1 MPKHITVENEETVR
15 VMSGLRSD
23 QKAAPSSGIATF
35 VRDNTNVKD
44 FIVGDIPVEWKAF
57 QASLRGL
64 VLGSSVTS
72 IGVDAFYD
80 CEGFT
85 GSLTIPDSVTTIGS
99 YAFYRCSGFTGSLTI
114 PDSVTTI
121 GSYAFYR
128 CSGFTGSLTIGN
140 SVTTIGS
147 ASFEYC
153 EGFTGSLTIP
163 DSVTSIGSIA
173 FYRCSGL
180 DTMYAGFD
188 FSAFTGS
195 NSLQDSGITQIY
207 VNPSAL
213 GWTLGSDQTIQGKSG
228 ITVSNWDN
236 YPDPIPN

>member
-80 CEGFT
+80 CE
-85 GSLTIPDSVTTIGS
+85 
-99 YAFYRCSGFTGSLTI
+99 GFTGSLTI

>member
-1 MPKHITVENEETVR
+1 MPKHITVENDETVR

-23 QKAAPSSGIATF
+23 QTAAPASGIATF

-44 FIVGDIPVEWKAF
+44 FIVGDIPQDWKPS
-57 QASLRGL
+57 QTSLTGL

-72 IGVDAFYD
+72 IG
-80 CEGFT
+80 
-85 GSLTIPDSVTTIGS
+85 S
-99 YAFYRCSGFTGSLTI
+99 YAFY
-114 PDSVTTI
+114 
-121 GSYAFYR
+121 
-128 CSGFTGSLTIGN
+128 
-140 SVTTIGS
+140 
-147 ASFEYC
+147 YC
-153 EGFTGSLTIP
+153 PGFTGSLTIP
-163 DSVTSIGSIA
+163 DSVTSIGSFA
-173 FYRCSGL
+173 FRGCSGFTGSLTIPDSVTSIGSYAFRNCTGL

-195 NSLQDSGITQIY
+195 NALSNSGITQIY
-207 VNPSAL
+207 VNPSAT